1 MKISDKQR
9 MLMEFDE
16 RRGIVFL
23 MLQKEVSNNK
33 MARVYSIKLKQTLS
47 GEDHP
52 NSDSEEEKNVV
63 VGGD

>member
-1 MKISDKQR
+1 
-9 MLMEFDE
+9 MEFDE